1 MIALGIRTIGRTSRR
16 FASNCC
22 NGAESVCP
30 LTCIQPRVG
39 KKGAPM
45 SHRISRTARGLV
57 LWTAFAVGFAVSIA
71 TTPSPVRTAEAA
83 QASAQATEPESNTGT
98 ETLPAPADDTGQAAR
113 HDKEAGSNN
122 GAGRPGDAEI
132 TIDPR
137 GISIDHGDG
146 RIRIGGRGIDRE
158 YDSFEQFAKDAP
170 WLAGLVF
177 FVVSLVFLV
186 PLLII
191 VLLIWYKI
199 RKNRM
204 LNETMIKLA
213 EKGVVPPAEAMD
225 ALATNRVGAAVTSS
239 PAAAPMYEQ
248 AKALRRRAAWSDLRK
263 GVLMIAVGFG
273 LTAYSM
279 FDDGTPNGLGL
290 ILLFV

>member
-1 MIALGIRTIGRTSRR
+1 
-16 FASNCC
+16 
-22 NGAESVCP
+22 
-30 LTCIQPRVG
+30 
-39 KKGAPM
+39 M
-45 SHRISRTARGLV
+45 SHRITKSVRRLV
-57 LWTAFAVGFAVSIA
+57 LWGAFAAAIA
-71 TTPSPVRTAEAA
+71 AWSASAPPPVHLA
-83 QASAQATEPESNTGT
+83 QAAEPPTAVQAPAKPSEASPA
-98 ETLPAPADDTGQAAR
+98 APADSTTKADKAPPSKATGE
-113 HDKEAGSNN
+113 DV
-122 GAGRPGDAEI
+122 
-132 TIDPR
+132 TISPR
-137 GISIDHGDG
+137 GIIIDRGDKHVRVLG
-146 RIRIGGRGIDRE
+146 AGADRE

-213 EKGVVPPAEAMD
+213 EKGVVPAAEAMD
-225 ALATNRVGAAVTSS
+225 ALGSNRVGAAVTSS
-239 PAAAPMYEQ
+239 PATAPMYEQ

-263 GVLMIAVGFG
+263 GVLMLAVGFG

-290 ILLFV
+290 ILLFVGIGFCVLWFFEERDPAQRAGSPPPGGFPPGGA

>member
-1 MIALGIRTIGRTSRR
+1 MSLRVTKTVRR
-16 FASNCC
+16 
-22 NGAESVCP
+22 
-30 LTCIQPRVG
+30 
-39 KKGAPM
+39 
-45 SHRISRTARGLV
+45 LV
-57 LWTAFAVGFAVSIA
+57 LWGAFAAAIA
-71 TTPSPVRTAEAA
+71 AWSASAPPVH
-83 QASAQATEPESNTGT
+83 SAQAAEPPSPPAQTNGSGDTSAT
-98 ETLPAPADDTGQAAR
+98 PADSSTKADKAPASKATGE
-113 HDKEAGSNN
+113 DV
-122 GAGRPGDAEI
+122 
-132 TIDPR
+132 TISPR
-137 GISIDHGDG
+137 GIVIDRGDKHV
-146 RIRIGGRGIDRE
+146 RVLGGDRE

-213 EKGVVPPAEAMD
+213 EKGVVPPAEAID
-225 ALATNRVGAAVTSS
+225 ALGSNRVGAAVTSS
-239 PAAAPMYEQ
+239 PATAPMYEQ

-279 FDDGTPNGLGL
+279 FDDGTPNALGL
-290 ILLFV
+290 ILLFVGIGFCVLWFFEERDPAQRAGSPPPGGIPPGGA

>member
-1 MIALGIRTIGRTSRR
+1 
-16 FASNCC
+16 
-22 NGAESVCP
+22 
-30 LTCIQPRVG
+30 
-39 KKGAPM
+39 M
-45 SHRISRTARGLV
+45 SHRISRTARRLV
-57 LWTAFAVGFAVSIA
+57 LWTAFAVGLAVSIA
-71 TTPSPVRTAEAA
+71 TTPSLVHVVAAA
-83 QASAQATEPESNTGT
+83 QAAAQAADAEPEPKAGS
-98 ETLPAPADDTGQAAR
+98 ETTPTPADAAGKAAKS
-113 HDKEAGSNN
+113 DKEA
-122 GAGRPGDAEI
+122 APKRAARPSGDAEV

-137 GISIDHGDG
+137 GIVIDHGDKH
-146 RIRIGGRGIDRE
+146 IRIGGGGVDRE

-191 VLLIWYKI
+191 VLLIWYKV

-213 EKGVVPPAEAMD
+213 EKGVVAPAQAMEALN
-225 ALATNRVGAAVTSS
+225 ASRVEPAVTAG
-239 PAAAPMYEQ
+239 PTTAPMYEQ
-248 AKALRRRAAWSDLRK
+248 AKMIRHRAAWSDLRK

-279 FDDGTPNGLGL
+279 FDDGSPNALGL
-290 ILLFV
+290 ILLFVGIGFCVLWFFEERDPAQRPASPPPPSGMPPGGA

>member
-1 MIALGIRTIGRTSRR
+1 
-16 FASNCC
+16 
-22 NGAESVCP
+22 
-30 LTCIQPRVG
+30 
-39 KKGAPM
+39 M
-45 SHRISRTARGLV
+45 SHRITKSVRRLV
-57 LWTAFAVGFAVSIA
+57 LWGAFAAAIA
-71 TTPSPVRTAEAA
+71 AWSASAPPPVHLA
-83 QASAQATEPESNTGT
+83 QAAEPPTAVQAPAKPSEASPA
-98 ETLPAPADDTGQAAR
+98 APADSATKADKAPPSKATGE
-113 HDKEAGSNN
+113 DV
-122 GAGRPGDAEI
+122 
-132 TIDPR
+132 TISPR
-137 GISIDHGDG
+137 GIIIDRGDKHVRVLG
-146 RIRIGGRGIDRE
+146 ADRE

-213 EKGVVPPAEAMD
+213 EKGVVPAAEAMD
-225 ALATNRVGAAVTSS
+225 ALGSNRVGAAVTSS
-239 PAAAPMYEQ
+239 PATAPMYEQ

-290 ILLFV
+290 ILLFVGIGFCVLWFFEERDPAQRAGSPPPGGFPPGGA

>member
-1 MIALGIRTIGRTSRR
+1 
-16 FASNCC
+16 
-22 NGAESVCP
+22 
-30 LTCIQPRVG
+30 
-39 KKGAPM
+39 M
-45 SHRISRTARGLV
+45 SHRITRTARGLV
-57 LWTAFAVGFAVSIA
+57 LWTAFAAGLAVSIA
-71 TTPSPVRTAEAA
+71 TTSSPVLVAALAQAASQAAEAKP
-83 QASAQATEPESNTGT
+83 EPKAGS
-98 ETLPAPADDTGQAAR
+98 ETAPAPADAAGKAAKSNKEAAPKQAAR
-113 HDKEAGSNN
+113 PAGDVEVPI
-122 GAGRPGDAEI
+122 G
-132 TIDPR
+132 PR
-137 GISIDHGDG
+137 GIVIDHGDKH
-146 RIRIGGRGIDRE
+146 IRIGGGVDRE

-213 EKGVVPPAEAMD
+213 EKGVVPPAQAMEALN
-225 ALATNRVGAAVTSS
+225 ASRVEPAVTAG
-239 PAAAPMYEQ
+239 PTTAPMYEQ
-248 AKALRRRAAWSDLRK
+248 AKMMRSRAAWSDLRK

-279 FDDGTPNGLGL
+279 FDDGSPNALGL
-290 ILLFV
+290 ILLFVGIGFCVLWFFEERDPAQKPASPPPPSGMPPGGA